1 MMNHQEIMKVP
12 HIYPSN
18 NRVSKYVNQD
28 KTEMRREIDKST
40 ITIVKCSWETVLQ
53 SPTVMLGNTFLSE
66 SMRPGK
72 T

>member
-28 KTEMRREIDKST
+28 KTEMRREIGKST
-40 ITIVKCSWETVLQ
+40 I
-53 SPTVMLGNTFLSE
+53 MLGDYTSESHNYAGNTFLSE